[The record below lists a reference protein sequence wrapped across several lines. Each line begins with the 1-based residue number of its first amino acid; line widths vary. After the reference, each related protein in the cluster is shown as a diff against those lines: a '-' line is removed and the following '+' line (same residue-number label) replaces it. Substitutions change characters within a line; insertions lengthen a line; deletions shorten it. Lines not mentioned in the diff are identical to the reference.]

1 MVRDRALEQVRRHY
15 LFAAFSDV
23 EFASVAAQT
32 TVHRWSE
39 GGLLFQRGDPA
50 SQFFVVLEGE
60 VRLYLQ
66 SRDGVE
72 AMIQRARPGDG
83 FAEAVMFM
91 QMPVYPVSAELLG
104 RGAVAAVGNEAYR
117 ALMHRNSSACLSLL
131 GNLSAKLHG
140 LLGEIES
147 LTLESAQSRVL
158 RHLLALAG
166 PDASGAAT
174 VRLHEAKQA
183 LAARLAIKP
192 ETLSRALR
200 ALSADGLIAVDGP
213 EIRIRDME
221 RLRGRA

>member
-1 MVRDRALEQVRRHY
+1 MVRDRALEQLRRHY
-15 LFAAFSDV
+15 LFEAFSDA
-23 EFASVAAQT
+23 EFECVAAHT

-66 SRDGVE
+66 SRDGAE

-91 QMPVYPVSAELLG
+91 QMPIYPVSAEILG

-117 ALMHRNSSACLSLL
+117 ALMLRNSSACLRLL
-131 GNLSAKLHG
+131 GNLSARLHG
-140 LLGEIES
+140 LVGEIES
-147 LTLESAQSRVL
+147 LTLETAQVRVL

-166 PDASGAAT
+166 PVAKGATT
-174 VRLHEAKQA
+174 VRLHEAEQA

-192 ETLSRALR
+192 ETLSRTLR

-213 EIRIRDME
+213 EIRICDME
-221 RLRGRA
+221 RLRARA